1 MANVPTKKHKN
12 IEFVHSV
19 NIITDAGPYTQEWD
33 HTIHHDRE
41 TGEFEILKIEAIN
54 LKDGREFSRTDITKG
69 LIDTGLFDLYQSKFD
84 FAEAWH
90 NYVNEQFN

>member
-1 MANVPTKKHKN
+1 MANVTTKKHKN

-19 NIITDAGPYTQEWD
+19 KVITDAGPHTQEWD
-33 HTIHHDRE
+33 HTITHDRE

-54 LKDGREFSRTDITKG
+54 CKEGREFSRCDITKG

-90 NYVNEQFN
+90 NYVNEPFN